1 MNYGASIPAAYHQ
14 VGISTGQKLKGANPA
29 ELPIQRPTKLILVVN
44 LKAAKALGASFPTHE
59 YAGLELLPT
68 TRTAVSE
75 SVITERSCT
84 IQPRLGLTRLA
95 PSLWFGFVQFRDR
108 KLVP

>member
-14 VGISTGQKLKGANPA
+14 VGIYTRQKLKGANPA
-29 ELPIQRPTKLILVVN
+29 KLPIQRPTKLILVVN

-75 SVITERSCT
+75 SVITGRSNPTPVRPYEICAF
-84 IQPRLGLTRLA
+84 P
-95 PSLWFGFVQFRDR
+95 
-108 KLVP
+108 LVRVRAIS